1 MQNIA
6 EDQVIINLKAVALQE
21 PKNAENHCNLAIA
34 LAERGDVAGDIN
46 SYRIAIQ
53 IEPNHLAA
61 SSNLCSIYRTM
72 GNFEEAFTIFKNIVD
87 VFPNDIS
94 AYINYFMC
102 DTI

>member
-34 LAERGDVAGDIN
+34 LAERGDVTGAID
-46 SYRIAIQ
+46 SYRAALQ

-61 SSNLCSIYRTM
+61 SSNLGSIYRSM

-87 VFPNDIS
+87 VFPNDILL
-94 AYINYFMC
+94 I
-102 DTI
+102 